1 MTIQGIRDGLA
12 TNLRNVPGL
21 RSAPELIDNPSP
33 PIAIVSLSEIT
44 YDQAYQKGL
53 VNYAFVILVIV
64 GRSAEREAQRRLDA
78 YADDSGE
85 QSIKAAIES
94 DRTLGGA
101 AYDCRVERMTNI
113 SSIQLG
119 DATYLVAEFFVTVL
133 AS

>member
-1 MTIQGIRDGLA
+1 MSITAIRDGLA
-12 TNLRNVPGL
+12 TNMRLVPGL
-21 RSAPELIDNPSP
+21 RAAPELIDNPNP
-33 PIAIVSLSEIT
+33 PVAVVALSQVE
-44 YDQAYQKGL
+44 YDRAYQRGL
-53 VNYAFVILVIV
+53 VEYQFIITVIV
-64 GRSAEREAQRRLDA
+64 ARSAEREAQRRLDA
-78 YADDSGE
+78 YSYDSGE

-94 DRTLGGA
+94 DKTLGGA